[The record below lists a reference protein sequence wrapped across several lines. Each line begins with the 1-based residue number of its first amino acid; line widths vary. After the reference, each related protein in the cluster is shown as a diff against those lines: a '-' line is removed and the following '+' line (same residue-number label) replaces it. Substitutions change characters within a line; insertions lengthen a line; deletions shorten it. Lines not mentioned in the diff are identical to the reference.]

1 MAAVRVKWDRAAW
14 QAFAGDEAFQA
25 DVDRRALDIGVQAE
39 ATASDTA
46 DIRVDSGPTRKRKRA
61 RAAVIAYDIP
71 GRRTD
76 TFAALLAALDAGR

>member
-1 MAAVRVKWDRAAW
+1 MARTRVRWDAAAW
-14 QAFAGDEAFQA
+14 RRFSGSQPFQS
-25 DVDRRALDIGVQAE
+25 DVEERALRIGVQAE
-39 ATASDTA
+39 ATSSPTA
-46 DIRVDSGPTRKRKRA
+46 DIRVDSGPTKETGRA